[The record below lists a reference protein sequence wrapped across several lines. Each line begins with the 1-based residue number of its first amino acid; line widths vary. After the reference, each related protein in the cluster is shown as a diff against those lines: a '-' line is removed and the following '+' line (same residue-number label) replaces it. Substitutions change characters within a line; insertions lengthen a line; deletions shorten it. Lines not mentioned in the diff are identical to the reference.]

1 MSEELNKST
10 HGMLDLSIS
19 FPDEE
24 NLLSKK
30 AKLSENAVTVL
41 KKRYLRRDLNGNV
54 IEMPEDMFARVAKT
68 IAEVDGRYDPHADLA
83 GTARDFYETM
93 VSLDFMPNS
102 PTLMNAGRY
111 LGQLSACFVLP
122 VEDSMECIFETLKN
136 TALIHKSGGGTG
148 FSFSRIRPANDVV
161 HSTVGISSGPISF
174 MQVYDAATET
184 VKQGGTRRGANMGIL
199 RVDHPD
205 ILEFIECKA
214 NLKKLNNFN
223 ISVALTE
230 DFMKAVET
238 DGEYDLRNPRNGRP
252 IQKLRAGEVFDKIV
266 RHAWSTGEPGIIF
279 LDRIN
284 RDNPTPH
291 IGKIESTNPCGEQPL
306 LPYESCNL
314 GSINL
319 SNFVREDKTVD
330 FDNLTRITRLAV
342 HFLDNVIDANQYPL
356 KEIADMT
363 RANRKIGL
371 GIMGFADMLYKME
384 IPYNSDR
391 AVNLAEEI
399 MSTVQVEGR
408 RMSAELG
415 AERDVFP
422 NFIGSIYDHP
432 DGISVRNATVTT
444 IAPTGTISIISG
456 CSSGIEPVFAL
467 AYERNVMDG
476 TRMLE
481 VNPHFEKALRDR
493 NLYSEE
499 LMREVIEKG
508 SIADIDEI
516 PPELREVF
524 VTSHDISPE
533 WHVRIQGAFQKYTDN
548 AVSKTV
554 NFPNEAEEEEV
565 RQVYRLAYELGCKGV
580 TIYRDGSRAE
590 QVLSVKKKEDKKG
603 EEIQAQTLPSKIRI
617 KKRPRPVV
625 TQGATFKIAG
635 GCGNLYITINE
646 DDHSPCE
653 LFTHIGKSGGCAQSW
668 SEAVSRMISL
678 ALRSGIDPEEIFEQL
693 KGIAC
698 PSPVWD
704 RGEMIKSCSDGISK
718 ALRWYIKAR
727 RKADNPEIS
736 EESEMDSLV
745 LHPKDEKGNSFQ
757 LPDTDDI
764 PEKEKEMSAKTEPGT
779 ICPECGSRMYYEEG
793 CQKCHSCGHSKCG

>member
-1 MSEELNKST
+1 MSEELNKTT

-24 NLLSKK
+24 SLLSKK
-30 AKLSENAVTVL
+30 TKLTDNARTVL

-54 IEMPEDMFARVAKT
+54 IERPEDMFARVAKT
-68 IAEVDGRYDPHADLA
+68 IAEVDRRYDPHADLPK
-83 GTARDFYETM
+83 TAKKFYDMM
-93 VSLDFMPNS
+93 VDLDFLPNS

-122 VEDSMECIFETLKN
+122 VEDSMEGIFETLKS

-214 NLKKLNNFN
+214 NLARLNNFN
-223 ISVALTE
+223 ISVGLIE
-230 DFMKAVET
+230 NFMKAVESDT
-238 DGEYDLRNPRNGRP
+238 EYDLKNPRNGTP
-252 IQKLRAGEVFDKIV
+252 VDKLKAREVFDRIV
-266 RHAWSTGEPGIIF
+266 HQAWSTGEPGIIF

-284 RDNPTPH
+284 KDNPTPH
-291 IGKIESTNPCGEQPL
+291 IGEIESTNPCGEQPL

-314 GSINL
+314 GSLNL
-319 SNFVREDKTVD
+319 SKFVTEAKTID
-330 FDNLTRITRLAV
+330 FDRLRDVTRNAV

-356 KEIADMT
+356 EEIAEMT

-371 GIMGFADMLYKME
+371 GIMGFADMLYQMG
-384 IPYNSDR
+384 IPYNSER
-391 AVNLAEEI
+391 AVNLAEEV
-399 MSTVQVEGR
+399 MSAVQHEGR
-408 RMSAELG
+408 KMSAELG
-415 AERDVFP
+415 SDRDVFP
-422 NFIGSIYDHP
+422 NFKGSIYDHP
-432 DGISVRNATVTT
+432 DGMPVRNATVTT

-481 VNPHFEKALRDR
+481 VNPHFENVLRER
-493 NLYSEE
+493 GLYSEE
-499 LMREVIEKG
+499 LMHSVIEKG
-508 SIADIDEI
+508 SIKDIEEI
-516 PPELREVF
+516 PEDIRDVF

-533 WHVRIQGAFQKYTDN
+533 WHIRIQAAFQKYTDN

-554 NFPNEAEEEEV
+554 NFPNEASEAEV
-565 RQVYRLAYELGCKGV
+565 REVYRFAYELGCKGV
-580 TIYRDGSRAE
+580 TIYRDGSRNE
-590 QVLSVKKKEDKKG
+590 QVLSVKKKDK
-603 EEIQAQTLPSKIRI
+603 EEEKTVRAETVPTKVRI

-625 TQGATFKIAG
+625 TKGATFKIAG

-646 DDHSPCE
+646 DEHSPCE

-678 ALRSGIDPEEIFEQL
+678 ALRSGIDPEQIHSQL

-718 ALRWYIKAR
+718 ALRWYVEARQKAEN
-727 RKADNPEIS
+727 AEAN
-736 EESEMDSLV
+736 EESEMDSIV
-745 LHPKDEKGNSFQ
+745 LHPKDDDDNPFS
-757 LPDTDDI
+757 LPDM
-764 PEKEKEMSAKTEPGT
+764 EHKQQREESAQKKAEPGT
-779 ICPECGSRMYYEEG
+779 ICPDCGARMYYEEG
-793 CQKCHSCGHSKCG
+793 CQKCHSCGYSKCG